1 MSKIQS
7 RYIFPTCNLT
17 SYVFLELFLKKDL
30 KILPISEKQMFRKI
44 LIANRGEI
52 AVRVMRACRELG
64 IKSVA
69 IYSSADVRAFHR
81 VYADE
86 AYYIGKA
93 EAKQSYLNMDKIIEI
108 AKKSGAEAIHPGYG
122 FLAENAE
129 FAKRCEE
136 EGIVFIGPS
145 PKVIKIAGSKIE
157 SRERMKEAGLPII
170 EGSGEI
176 KDVDEALRVAEK
188 IGYPVAV
195 KASGGGGGIGI
206 SVAKGPEE
214 LEEAIY
220 RSRKL
225 GENYFNDSAVYI
237 EKYLSK
243 PRHIEVQILGDE
255 YGNVIHLYERE
266 CSIQRRHQKLIEE
279 TPSPAL
285 SEEERERLG
294 SLAVKGAK
302 SIGYTNAGTFEFLYE
317 NGRLYFLEINSRL
330 QVEHPIT
337 EVVTG
342 VDIVKNQILI
352 ASGEE
357 LRYDQEDI
365 KPRGHAFECRINAE
379 DPINFYPTTGKI
391 VHYRSPGGVGIR
403 VDSGVHQG
411 YKIPEEYD
419 SMISKLVAF
428 GENREEAIARMR
440 RALYEYII
448 EGVETNIPFHLAV
461 FYDEEFVKGNIHTKF
476 IEERRILEKV
486 KEYKDTSRRIKN
498 KLDEIFRETEYAEAV
513 YPISTKRSEKGNG
526 KEEKIW
532 KVASQLY

>member
-1 MSKIQS
+1 
-7 RYIFPTCNLT
+7 
-17 SYVFLELFLKKDL
+17 
-30 KILPISEKQMFRKI
+30 MFRKI

-69 IYSSADVRAFHR
+69 VYSSADLRAFHR

-86 AYYIGKA
+86 SYYIGKA
-93 EAKQSYLNMDKIIEI
+93 EAKQSYLNMEKIIEV
-108 AKKSGAEAIHPGYG
+108 AKKSDAEAIHPGYG

-145 PKVIKIAGSKIE
+145 SRVMRIAGSKILSKE
-157 SRERMKEAGLPII
+157 KMKEAGLPVI
-170 EGSGEI
+170 EGSGELR
-176 KDVDEALRVAEK
+176 DVDEALRVAEK

-206 SVAKGPEE
+206 SIAREPQE
-214 LEEAIY
+214 LEQAIY
-220 RSRKL
+220 KSKKL
-225 GENYFNDSAVYI
+225 GESYFNDSAVYL

-255 YGNVIHLYERE
+255 YGKVIHLYERE

-285 SEEERERLG
+285 SEEEREKIG
-294 SLAVKGAK
+294 ALAVKGAK

-317 NGRLYFLEINSRL
+317 NGKIYFLEINSRL
-330 QVEHPIT
+330 QVEHTIT

-342 VDIVKNQILI
+342 IDIVKNQILI

-357 LRYDQEDI
+357 LKYEQEDI

-379 DPINFYPTTGKI
+379 DPINFYPTTGRI

-403 VDSGVHQG
+403 VDSGIHQG

-428 GENREEAIARMR
+428 GESREEAIARMR

-461 FYDEEFVKGNIHTKF
+461 FYDDEFAKGNIHTRF
-476 IEERRILEKV
+476 IEERGILEKV
-486 KEYKDTSRRIKN
+486 KEYKDISRMIKN

-513 YPISTKRSEKGNG
+513 YPISKKQVEGGNG
-526 KEEKIW
+526 KEKKIW
-532 KVASQLY
+532 RVVSQLY

>member
-1 MSKIQS
+1 MFQ
-7 RYIFPTCNLT
+7 
-17 SYVFLELFLKKDL
+17 
-30 KILPISEKQMFRKI
+30 KILV
-44 LIANRGEI
+44 ANRGEV

-69 IYSSADVRAFHR
+69 VYSSADRRAFHR

-86 AYYIGKA
+86 AYYIGRA
-93 EAKQSYLNMDKIIEI
+93 EAKNSYLNIDRIIEI
-108 AKKSGAEAIHPGYG
+108 AKKAKAEAIHPGYG

-129 FAKRCEE
+129 FAERCIES
-136 EGIVFIGPS
+136 GIDFIGPS
-145 PKVIKIAGSKIE
+145 PEVMRIAGSKII
-157 SRERMKEAGLPII
+157 SREKMQEAGLPVIP
-170 EGSGEI
+170 GSSEL
-176 KDVDEALRVAEK
+176 KSLDEALKFAEK
-188 IGYPVAV
+188 IGYPVVV

-206 SVAKGPEE
+206 SVARKPEE
-214 LEEAIY
+214 LEEAFY
-220 RSRKL
+220 RSKKL
-225 GENYFNDSAVYI
+225 GENYFRDSSVYI

-243 PRHIEVQILGDE
+243 PRHIEVQVLGDE

-285 SEEERERLG
+285 SKEERRRLG
-294 SLAVKGAK
+294 ELAVKGAK

-317 NGRLYFLEINSRL
+317 DRKIYFLEINSRL
-330 QVEHPIT
+330 QVEHTIT

-342 VDIVKNQILI
+342 IDIVKNQILI

-357 LRYDQEDI
+357 LRYEQEDI

-379 DPINFYPTTGKI
+379 DPINFFPTTGRI
-391 VHYRSPGGVGIR
+391 LHYRSPGGVGIR
-403 VDSGVHQG
+403 VDSGIHQG

-428 GENREEAIARMR
+428 GESREEAIARMR

-461 FYDEEFVKGNIHTKF
+461 FYDEEFAKGNIHTRF
-476 IEERRILEKV
+476 VEERGIIERV
-486 KEYKDTSRRIKN
+486 KEFISISKKIKE
-498 KLDEIFRETEYAEAV
+498 KLDEIFRETEYTEMLSERQAEV
-513 YPISTKRSEKGNG
+513 KGNG
-526 KEEKIW
+526 NDEKIW
-532 KVASQLY
+532 RVISQLY